1 MTFQRRLFAALT
13 LTLLAIMVALAFFAL
28 PTQRRAAATTYF
40 ILTPTASF
48 TPPPLTIGDTFD
60 PSGQPRLPKLEG
72 MAGRL
77 LFTYRLNLYLA
88 AFDGEP
94 ARQIATDV
102 KPSAVHVAPDQQS
115 LIYWVQRQDAIGQRL
130 TIVNLVNLDTLAT
143 STLMTFQGRV
153 DLIRWSPDGAWV
165 ALDLQSG
172 QGDDFES
179 LGLLIAARTQPVP
192 LNLVEDFTAAA
203 WLDDNRLLIS
213 DPAATFAIYEPTT
226 RAVTALDVPADQRAT
241 LQDIRSIYAAGYGDA
256 VETLTALGLNPVWT
270 PTYTFSP
277 DLGVAPDAS
286 EWVAG
291 ETTPESTCR
300 PFQIVRH
307 TVADNSTTV
316 LAEISERY
324 TLRLSNFQWAVD
336 DTLYFVRWSS
346 QVCPADLGRSTA
358 QLYRLAPDGG
368 PVLLGG
374 PLLTEVYLHTY
385 AVAPDGGAVV
395 WVGYEGRSSYLAST
409 EIESGEQ
416 QALMSLETDSYPYGF
431 TSVWW
436 LPE

>member
-1 MTFQRRLFAALT
+1 MTFQRRLLAILT
-13 LTLLAIMVALAFFAL
+13 LSTLAIMVALAFFAL

-48 TPPPLTIGDTFD
+48 TPPPLTIGDTLD

-72 MAGRL
+72 MSGRL
-77 LFTYRLNLYLA
+77 LFAYRLNLYLA

-94 ARQIATDV
+94 ARQIAADV

-172 QGDDFES
+172 QGDDFAS
-179 LGLLIAARTQPVP
+179 LGLLVAARTQPVP
-192 LNLVEDFTAAA
+192 PHLVEDFTAAA
-203 WLDDNRLLIS
+203 WLDDNRLLIA
-213 DPAATFAIYEPTT
+213 DPANFAIYEPTT
-226 RAVTALDVPADQRAT
+226 HAVTALDVPADRLAT
-241 LQDIRSIYAAGYGDA
+241 LPDIRSIYAAGYADA
-256 VETLTALGLNPVWT
+256 VETLTALGLHPIWT
-270 PTYTFSP
+270 PTYTFAP

-286 EWVAG
+286 QWVAG

-300 PFQIVRH
+300 PFEIVRH

-324 TLRLSNFQWAVD
+324 TLRLSNFQWAAD

-346 QVCPADLGRSTA
+346 RVCPADLGRSTA
-358 QLYRLAPDGG
+358 QLYRLAPDGV

-385 AVAPDGGAVV
+385 DVAPDGGAVV
-395 WVGYEGRSSYLAST
+395 WVGYERRSSFIAVT
-409 EIESGEQ
+409 DIETGDRQ
-416 QALMSLETDSYPYGF
+416 MLITLETDTYPYGF

-436 LPE
+436 LP